1 MKKILS
7 LLFVL
12 GLYAASS
19 TPTRAQIADPAHYL
33 DALKGELQKVFPDN
47 RMLNCVFHGHS
58 VPAGYFVTPVVNT
71 LDSYPHLTLRGIK
84 ERYPY
89 AVVNVI
95 VTAIG
100 GENSVRGAARF
111 ERDVL
116 SLRPEVIFIDYA
128 LNDQGLEQGVDLER
142 SRAAWVQ
149 MIESAQARGISVILL
164 TPTPDQR
171 VELLDETTVLA
182 RLAVQ
187 IRGLAAEYRTGLV
200 DSYALFQQEVRSGRP
215 VVEYMSQVNHPNEW
229 GHRLVANEI
238 RKFFE

>member
-1 MKKILS
+1 MKK
-7 LLFVL
+7 LLLICALLLAGGPL
-12 GLYAASS
+12 G
-19 TPTRAQIADPAHYL
+19 AQVADPTHYL
-33 DALKGELQKVFPDN
+33 DSLKTEFRKIYPDN

-71 LDSYPHLTLRGIK
+71 LGAYPQLTLENIK
-84 ERYPY
+84 EHYPY
-89 AVVNVI
+89 TVTNVI

-100 GENSVRGAARF
+100 GETSERGAARF

-128 LNDQGLEQGVDLER
+128 LNDQGGGLER

-149 MIESAQARGISVILL
+149 MIEAAQGRGIPVVLL

-171 VELLDETTVLA
+171 VDLLDESTILA
-182 RLAVQ
+182 RLAQQ
-187 IRGLAAEYRTGLV
+187 IRELAAQYRTGLV
-200 DSYALFQQEVRSGRP
+200 DSYAIFQREVRSGRP
-215 VVEYMSQVNHPNEW
+215 VAEYMSQVNHPNEW

-238 RKFFE
+238 WKFFE